1 MVKVYKFKVYD
12 NLLGVMLVQP
22 LMSQKERIEL
32 AAGTIIPDTEQEV
45 DESELD
51 DQGRFDPRKKRVADA
66 SRS

>member
-32 AAGTIIPDTEQEV
+32 VAATIIPDTEREV

-51 DQGRFDPRKKRVADA
+51 DQGGFDPRKKRVADA

>member
-32 AAGTIIPDTEQEV
+32 VAGTIILDTEREV
-45 DESELD
+45 DASELD
-51 DQGRFDPRKKRVADA
+51 DQGRFDPRNN
-66 SRS
+66 